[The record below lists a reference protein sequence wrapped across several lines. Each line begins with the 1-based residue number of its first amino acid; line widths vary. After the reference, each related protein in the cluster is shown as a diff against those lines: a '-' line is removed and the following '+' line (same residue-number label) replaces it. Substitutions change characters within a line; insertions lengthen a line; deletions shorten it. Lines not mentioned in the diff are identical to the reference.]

1 MSRSTCS
8 SFWFCCWGIVRDP
21 AAVEHY
27 NIIVYESEQEL
38 TLFLLNPPHSGRMA
52 IVAGA
57 IDEKGRCTMYSREVL
72 DTLIRAERLRQ
83 RVAKAEPSAA
93 GAD

>member
-1 MSRSTCS
+1 MSRSACS
-8 SFWFCCWGIVRDP
+8 PFWFCCWGIVRDP

-27 NIIVYESEQEL
+27 NLVAYESEQEL
-38 TLFLLNPPHSGRMA
+38 AIFLLDPPHSGRMP

-57 IDEKGRCTMYSREVL
+57 IDARGHCTMYSREAL

-83 RVAKAEPSAA
+83 RVAKVEPSAA
-93 GAD
+93 KAG